1 MNELPWLN
9 FAMSPVTSS
18 AINVLIFAAML
29 PVALVAGIFVAAAYR
44 LAILQGRSATGTQV
58 ILGGLTFLA
67 LGCAPVVLLVLLPA
81 SGVRLPDSLTA
92 TVLAAAGFCVWLP
105 MGVIAWAIMYRR
117 TGVRQRTGPPRRRYH
132 YRRLAVVVVIAA
144 VTACALVWSAL
155 GPLWGLPFL
164 APAVYPV
171 VTLLAYERRFRAQTT
186 DPAAIPAGFAL
197 YLRWFGAD
205 QHPNIYPTSVDAARL
220 GWVDSSGW
228 VSLERLLSVEFIR
241 RLGGFVALGSPQDVL
256 PPGGATRLYLDDDAW
271 QEELKTLAVRAAVVV
286 MEPGD
291 TQWIEWELGMIR
303 ELGLQ
308 PRFFVVTPPGGQPR
322 RSQLYRRLGH
332 AVVSIVAR
340 LSRST
345 PPTWQGFSARL
356 RNAGFEPPPE
366 DPGPGCVL
374 AVSGSRIVLLR
385 TGLTSSDE
393 FVTTILAHAPA
404 RHTGA

>member
-1 MNELPWLN
+1 
-9 FAMSPVTSS
+9 MSPVMSS
-18 AINVLIFAAML
+18 AINVLTFVAVL
-29 PVALVAGIFVAAAYR
+29 PVAVAASIFVVAAYR
-44 LAILQGRSATGTQV
+44 LAILQGRSATAAQV

-67 LGCAPVVLLVLLPA
+67 LGCAPVALLIFLPA
-81 SGVRLPDSLTA
+81 FGVRLPDSLTA
-92 TVLAAAGFCVWLP
+92 TVVAAAGFCAWLP
-105 MGVIAWAIMYRR
+105 LAVIAWAIMYRR
-117 TGVRQRTGPPRRRYH
+117 TGVHQRTGPPRRRYH

-144 VTACALVWSAL
+144 VTTCALVWSAL

-164 APAVYPV
+164 AAAVYPV

-197 YLRWFGAD
+197 YLRWFGTD
-205 QHPNIYPTSVDAARL
+205 QLPNVYPTSVDAARL

-256 PPGGATRLYLDDDAW
+256 PPGGATRLYLADDAW
-271 QEELKTLAVRAAVVV
+271 QETLKTLAVRAAVVV
-286 MEPGD
+286 MEPGG
-291 TQWIEWELGMIR
+291 TRWIEWELGMIR

-308 PRFFVVTPPGGQPR
+308 ARFFIVTPPGGDLR
-322 RSQLYRRLGH
+322 RNQLYRRVGH

-345 PPTWQGFSARL
+345 PPTWQAFSARL
-356 RNAGFEPPPE
+356 RNAGFEPPPH

-385 TGLTSSDE
+385 AGLTTSDE
-393 FVTTILAHAPA
+393 YVTTILAHAPA
-404 RHTGA
+404 RCDDRRA